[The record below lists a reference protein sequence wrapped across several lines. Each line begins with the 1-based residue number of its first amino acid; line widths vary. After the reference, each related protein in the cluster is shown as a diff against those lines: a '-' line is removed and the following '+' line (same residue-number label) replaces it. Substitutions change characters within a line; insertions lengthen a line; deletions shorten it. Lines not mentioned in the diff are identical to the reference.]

1 MLSDEFER
9 EVMRETDDCIVWA
22 HGKSHNGYGLVKIN
36 GLSQMVHVLAASRR
50 IGPRPEGMDVAHGE
64 CHNKACFN
72 YRHLSYKTRAGNVA
86 DMRRD
91 GTDPSGE
98 KNGQARLTWE
108 DVALI
113 RQSQEP
119 SGVEAQRYG
128 VSARHIR
135 AIRSG
140 RFWKVAA

>member
-1 MLSDEFER
+1 MLADDFDRLCWE
-9 EVMRETDDCIVWA
+9 ETDSCVLWPHA
-22 HGKSHNGYGLVKIN
+22 KMGKGYGVVTLR
-36 GLSQMVHVLAASRR
+36 GRQMTVHVAVAELR
-50 IGPRPEGMDVAHGE
+50 IGPRPEGYDVAHD
-64 CHNKACFN
+64 CRNKNCMN

-91 GTDPSGE
+91 GTDPAGE
-98 KNGQARLTWE
+98 RNGHARLTWE
-108 DVALI
+108 EVALI

-140 RFWKVAA
+140 RFWKVVA